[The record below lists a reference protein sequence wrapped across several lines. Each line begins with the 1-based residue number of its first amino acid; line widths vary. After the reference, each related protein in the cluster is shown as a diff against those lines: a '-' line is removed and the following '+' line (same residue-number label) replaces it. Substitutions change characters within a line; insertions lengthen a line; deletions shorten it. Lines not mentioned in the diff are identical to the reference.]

1 MRHKCWGLNLDSENG
16 VMKKQSKAK
25 AMVSN
30 WRVPINKLAKLRICV
45 KPGTLQKYS
54 LEKSLPKA
62 SGLGNLTRRSWLLS
76 FLSYEQLP
84 MGGYWHTD
92 DDAGIFW
99 QLYAEPP
106 LVYAGNGQAFG

>member
-30 WRVPINKLAKLRICV
+30 WRVPINKLEKLRICV

-54 LEKSLPKA
+54 LEKI
-62 SGLGNLTRRSWLLS
+62 GLLS
-76 FLSYEQLP
+76 SKGSLE
-84 MGGYWHTD
+84 GGASKSHFQKQVSWAT
-92 DDAGIFW
+92 
-99 QLYAEPP
+99 
-106 LVYAGNGQAFG
+106 